1 MVIERALIEQLHEF
15 ETPLVSEALGAMGCP
30 DVHRYYM
37 GGTIQ
42 RLIDTPQPMVGV
54 AITLE
59 VDTSSPGRPADP
71 AALYDAYAAVE
82 NCSVPAV
89 LVIKTIGSRPDHEC
103 VLGDGIAKAS
113 LAAGC
118 CGVVTDG
125 GVRDLDRIASI
136 GFSVFATGPVVN
148 HATLVFQKP
157 SQGIDIG
164 GIHVRDG
171 DLVHADHNG
180 VHLVPADFHKSIVE
194 ACILSRDFETRAHTL
209 SRRTDKTGEEKRQFI
224 ADLAQDHHAR
234 CRKLLEEQR

>member
-30 DVHRYYM
+30 DVHLYYM

-42 RLIDTPQPMVGV
+42 RLIDTSQPMVGV

-118 CGVVTDG
+118 CGVLVGGLLVDG
-125 GVRDLDRIASI
+125 SKRRR
-136 GFSVFATGPVVN
+136 P
-148 HATLVFQKP
+148 
-157 SQGIDIG
+157 
-164 GIHVRDG
+164 
-171 DLVHADHNG
+171 
-180 VHLVPADFHKSIVE
+180 VHLRPRS
-194 ACILSRDFETRAHTL
+194 CLLRA
-209 SRRTDKTGEEKRQFI
+209 SV
-224 ADLAQDHHAR
+224 
-234 CRKLLEEQR
+234 RKASGDDDRASAGG